1 MSIDHGRPFDFGR
14 VSSDYAKYRDIYPQE
29 LYRRLRALEIGCQ
42 GQSVLDL
49 GTGTGVLPRNLAP
62 YGARFIG
69 IDLSAEQ
76 IRQAELLS
84 RSSGGNIRYLTG
96 PAEEISFP
104 DTVFDAV
111 TACQCFFYFDHPR
124 LAPKLFRILKP
135 EGKLAIIYMAWLP
148 FEDKIAGASEQLVL
162 RYHPDWTGGGEV
174 RHPILVDS
182 CYKRFFTC
190 ENECVFDVSVPFT
203 RESWAGRIRAC
214 RGIGAS
220 LSPEQDQEFD
230 SEHRQLLRD
239 IAPEQF
245 SILHYCAVTVLKKRS
260 FVHFSSEP

>member
-62 YGARFIG
+62 YGARFVG

-96 PAEEISFP
+96 SAEEISFP

-111 TACQCFFYFDHPR
+111 TACQCFFYFDHTR

-174 RHPILVDS
+174 RHPIEVDS

-190 ENECVFDVSVPFT
+190 ESKFVFDVSVPFT

-214 RGIGAS
+214 QGIGAS
-220 LSPEQDQEFD
+220 LSPWNRFKKLTRNTD
-230 SEHRQLLRD
+230 SICGTLRQNSSR
-239 IAPEQF
+239 F
-245 SILHYCAVTVLKKRS
+245 SITA
-260 FVHFSSEP
+260 P

>member
-62 YGARFIG
+62 YGARFVG

-96 PAEEISFP
+96 SAEEISFP

-111 TACQCFFYFDHPR
+111 TACQCFFYFDHTR

-162 RYHPDWTGGGEV
+162 RYHPDWTGG
-174 RHPILVDS
+174 
-182 CYKRFFTC
+182 
-190 ENECVFDVSVPFT
+190 
-203 RESWAGRIRAC
+203 
-214 RGIGAS
+214 
-220 LSPEQDQEFD
+220 
-230 SEHRQLLRD
+230 
-239 IAPEQF
+239 
-245 SILHYCAVTVLKKRS
+245 
-260 FVHFSSEP
+260 

>member
-1 MSIDHGRPFDFGR
+1 MADLLISEESPLITRNTGIFIRRSFTAGCGRGDRMPGPKR
-14 VSSDYAKYRDIYPQE
+14 
-29 LYRRLRALEIGCQ
+29 
-42 GQSVLDL
+42 LDL

-190 ENECVFDVSVPFT
+190 ENECVFRRFLFPLPEKAGLD
-203 RESWAGRIRAC
+203 ESEPVGDWGL
-214 RGIGAS
+214 S
-220 LSPEQDQEFD
+220 LPEQVQEFD

>member
-62 YGARFIG
+62 YGARFVG

-111 TACQCFFYFDHPR
+111 TACQCFFYFDAKKLLPNLRRMLRPGGR
-124 LAPKLFRILKP
+124 LAIL
-135 EGKLAIIYMAWLP
+135 YMAWLP
-148 FEDKIAGASEQLVL
+148 GEDPIARASEQLVL
-162 RYHPDWTGGGEV
+162 RYNPSWSGGGET
-174 RHPILVDS
+174 RHPIELPPETEM
-182 CYKRFFTC
+182 YFTV
-190 ENECVFDVSVPFT
+190 EQEYLFDLKIPFT
-203 RESWAGRIRAC
+203 RESWNGRMKAC

-220 LSPEQDQEFD
+220 LSEKEVAAF
-230 SEHRQLLRD
+230 EEAHMQLLQQ
-239 IAPEQF
+239 IAPEHFAIQ
-245 SILHYCAVTVLKKRS
+245 HYAAMTVLRVKK
-260 FVHFSSEP
+260 

>member
-62 YGARFIG
+62 YGARFVG

-96 PAEEISFP
+96 S
-104 DTVFDAV
+104 D
-111 TACQCFFYFDHPR
+111 
-124 LAPKLFRILKP
+124 
-135 EGKLAIIYMAWLP
+135 
-148 FEDKIAGASEQLVL
+148 DKKE
-162 RYHPDWTGGGEV
+162 
-174 RHPILVDS
+174 
-182 CYKRFFTC
+182 
-190 ENECVFDVSVPFT
+190 
-203 RESWAGRIRAC
+203 
-214 RGIGAS
+214 
-220 LSPEQDQEFD
+220 
-230 SEHRQLLRD
+230 
-239 IAPEQF
+239 
-245 SILHYCAVTVLKKRS
+245 
-260 FVHFSSEP
+260 

>member
-1 MSIDHGRPFDFGR
+1 MKLFCLCFTYL
-14 VSSDYAKYRDIYPQE
+14 V
-29 LYRRLRALEIGCQ
+29 LTVFFAL
-42 GQSVLDL
+42 
-49 GTGTGVLPRNLAP
+49 
-62 YGARFIG
+62 
-69 IDLSAEQ
+69 LSAPLFRTDLFVNVAFAHLLKPRVFQCPRPWAEYLLY
-76 IRQAELLS
+76 IADLLILKVAFNRQTSKACIFL
-84 RSSGGNIRYLTG
+84 
-96 PAEEISFP
+96 
-104 DTVFDAV
+104 VKH
-111 TACQCFFYFDHPR
+111 CQCFFYFDHTR

-162 RYHPDWTGGGEV
+162 RYHPDWTGGGEI
-174 RHPILVDS
+174 RHPIEVDS

-220 LSPEQDQEFD
+220 LSPEQVQEFD

-260 FVHFSSEP
+260 FVNFSSEP

>member
-62 YGARFIG
+62 YGARFVG

-96 PAEEISFP
+96 SAEEISFP

-111 TACQCFFYFDHPR
+111 TACQCFFYFDHTR

-148 FEDKIAGASEQLVL
+148 FEDKIAGASEQL
-162 RYHPDWTGGGEV
+162 E
-174 RHPILVDS
+174 VDS

-220 LSPEQDQEFD
+220 LSPEQVQEFD

-260 FVHFSSEP
+260 FVNFSSEP